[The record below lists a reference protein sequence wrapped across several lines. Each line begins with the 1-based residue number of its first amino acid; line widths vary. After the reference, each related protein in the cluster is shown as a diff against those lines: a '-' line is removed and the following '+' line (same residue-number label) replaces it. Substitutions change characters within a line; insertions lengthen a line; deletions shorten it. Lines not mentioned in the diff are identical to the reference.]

1 MKRNIV
7 ISILIV
13 CAVFAFGF
21 RDRYGPAF
29 WRAITGGIKYTGGDV
44 EIEGDF
50 KSEVAGSS
58 SKILLYTSSGSA
70 NKYNWALATNYHL
83 NGCELLRSSTEGGAA
98 TKAAMAWTNNGTVSN
113 GTDIYIVTK
122 TVIKTFDVNATDAS
136 DDYQF
141 DNTAGNTTEQTIEIA
156 SIIPAYAEILSAQVR
171 CFETVVSSGTDV
183 MAIDVGTSDGGA
195 EILATA
201 DTDTANDI
209 NATAAAA
216 GPEVVATNAARSVWV
231 NATPDENW
239 STITE
244 GRWAVMVTYIDYGAT
259 YTAKSP

>member
-1 MKRNIV
+1 MKKFRLAALMLLCV
-7 ISILIV
+7 LV
-13 CAVFAFGF
+13 PFLFAM

-29 WRAITGGIKYTGGDV
+29 FRAISGGIELVSGNVTITSGDLTLSSGDV
-44 EIEGDF
+44 TISGDITLTTD
-50 KSEVAGSS
+50 VH
-58 SKILLYTSSGSA
+58 
-70 NKYNWALATNYHL
+70 LA
-83 NGCELLRSSTEGGAA
+83 
-98 TKAAMAWTNNGTVSN
+98 V
-113 GTDIYIVTK
+113 K
-122 TVIKTFDVNATDAS
+122 TVIKTFDVNAADTS

-141 DNTAGNTTEQTIEIA
+141 DNTAGNASEQTIEIA

-209 NATAAAA
+209 NATAAGD

-231 NATPDENW
+231 NATPDEDW
-239 STITE
+239 DTLTE
-244 GRWAVMVTYIDYGAT
+244 GRWAVMVTYIDYGVV
-259 YTAKSP
+259 YTKKSP